1 MSENDLLDWPACRFS
16 LIRRKR
22 VRRPIGVP
30 LAWIPAPS
38 RTLRSRSSRH
48 RSATQT
54 GGSLRSAEVRYALAD
69 YAHADGPAD
78 NICCRPSRFSMLT
91 CMRHGIVA
99 SRQCHWCTEVETD
112 GFVPPILIRLQFL
125 IAR

>member
-1 MSENDLLDWPACRFS
+1 MGALLTRIVVPA
-16 LIRRKR
+16 
-22 VRRPIGVP
+22 
-30 LAWIPAPS
+30 
-38 RTLRSRSSRH
+38 RTLRSRSRRH

-69 YAHADGPAD
+69 YAHADGRVD